1 MATLIQLGAP
11 TSNMNILTQ
20 IPQILV
26 WLFAF
31 NAFLEGTH
39 YTQRSDDVIAL
50 TTFCGTK
57 ATPLG
62 FSIGP

>member
-1 MATLIQLGAP
+1 MAALIQLGAP

-39 YTQRSDDVIAL
+39 SQNFHSSLFKEFLLI
-50 TTFCGTK
+50 
-57 ATPLG
+57 
-62 FSIGP
+62 